1 LWCGYVVE
9 MGGKSIFFAGDTAY
23 GNHFTAIRGRF
34 GAPRLALLPIGA
46 YEPRWMMSPVHMGPG
61 DAVRAHRDLGSIMS
75 MAIHHGTFQLTDEAI
90 DTPRKALTEQL
101 RREGIAERSF
111 RALNNGE
118 FLQIE

>member
-1 LWCGYVVE
+1 
-9 MGGKSIFFAGDTAY
+9 
-23 GNHFTAIRGRF
+23 
-34 GAPRLALLPIGA
+34 
-46 YEPRWMMSPVHMGPG
+46 MSPVHMGPD
-61 DAVRAHRDLGSIMS
+61 DAVRAHQDLGSNMS

-90 DTPRKALTEQL
+90 DTPRKALAEKL